1 MKLHKPAIL
10 ETSYPPTFR
19 AKDAETLATYIK
31 RGESVCL
38 VAMKKMGI
46 ANFCRFFC
54 FHPQVKKRYFD
65 KEANKFLF
73 IYCDLNCLREL
84 SERAFFEYVTSSLHD
99 AIRESALSEKVKSG
113 VKTLVENR
121 SQITNL
127 QGVFDTLVQLIKLVS
142 SETDVTVVFFFI
154 RFDRLHTLFH
164 SLFFAAL
171 QSLADVAR
179 FRLLYVTTSV
189 RPLKDFYYKDL
200 ADSETIFF
208 PQSCYLKPISL
219 CDLHSIAKQ
228 LNLTKDYDQT
238 LTSQNINTIFSLGG
252 GHIMLTR
259 LILMAWSEGA
269 LNGNGKTITTEALL
283 KNERIYMACEEIWT
297 NLTKPEKDFLSALV
311 YKKRS
316 MQPSS
321 DVHYLVDTGTIIG
334 DRSGWR
340 CFSPLFEQWIINHE
354 KHLRINHGSH
364 ELTPK
369 ERLLL
374 NVLTARENSLCDRDS
389 IIEGVWPEY
398 QQVDLTVSDW
408 AIDRLVSRL
417 RHKLQERNDGY
428 EILTMRGKGFKLIK
442 MG

>member
-1 MKLHKPAIL
+1 M
-10 ETSYPPTFR
+10 
-19 AKDAETLATYIK
+19 
-31 RGESVCL
+31 
-38 VAMKKMGI
+38 
-46 ANFCRFFC
+46 
-54 FHPQVKKRYFD
+54 
-65 KEANKFLF
+65 
-73 IYCDLNCLREL
+73 YCDLNCLREL
-84 SERAFFEYVTSSLHD
+84 SERAFFEYVINGLYDT
-99 AIRESALSEKVKSG
+99 IRESGLSEKIKSDA
-113 VKTLVENR
+113 KTLVENR

-127 QGVFDTLVQLIKLVS
+127 QGVFDTLVQLVKLVS
-142 SETDVTVVFFFI
+142 SQTEMTVVFFLI
-154 RFDRLHTLFH
+154 RFDRLHALFH

-189 RPLKDFYYKDL
+189 RSLKDFYYKDL
-200 ADSETIFF
+200 AESETIFF
-208 PQSCYLKPISL
+208 PQSYYLKPISQ

-238 LTSQNINTIFSLGG
+238 LSSQNIDTIFSLGG

-259 LILMAWSEGA
+259 LILMAWSEGT

-297 NLTKPEKDFLSALV
+297 NLTKPEKDFLTVLV
-311 YKKRS
+311 YKRRVMK
-316 MQPSS
+316 PS
-321 DVHYLVDTGTIIG
+321 DETHYLLDTGIVVEQN
-334 DRSGWR
+334 SNLH

-354 KHLRINHGSH
+354 KHFRINHGSH

-374 NVLTARENSLCDRDS
+374 NVLTAKENALCDRDS
-389 IIEGVWPEY
+389 VIEGVWPEY

-417 RHKLQERNDGY
+417 RNKLKERNDGY
-428 EILTMRGKGFKLIK
+428 EILTMRGKGFKLMK
-442 MG
+442 VR